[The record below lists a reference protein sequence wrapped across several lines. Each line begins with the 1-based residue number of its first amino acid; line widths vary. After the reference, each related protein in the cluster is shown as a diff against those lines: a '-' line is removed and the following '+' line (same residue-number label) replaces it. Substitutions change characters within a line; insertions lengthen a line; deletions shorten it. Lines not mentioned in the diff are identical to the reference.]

1 MVDQGGAQ
9 GTRRWQREAGDD
21 RRTHGDS
28 SAARD
33 VAMTPAEQRATIDQI
48 HEHLR
53 VLAQRLPLVDD
64 YWVDLED
71 IADTLGAMVEATE
84 E

>member
-1 MVDQGGAQ
+1 
-9 GTRRWQREAGDD
+9 
-21 RRTHGDS
+21 
-28 SAARD
+28 
-33 VAMTPAEQRATIDQI
+33 MTPAEQRATIDQI

>member
-1 MVDQGGAQ
+1 
-9 GTRRWQREAGDD
+9 
-21 RRTHGDS
+21 
-28 SAARD
+28 
-33 VAMTPAEQRATIDQI
+33 MTPVQQQTTIDQI

-53 VLAQRLPLVDD
+53 VLATRLPLVTD

-71 IADTLGAMVEATE
+71 IADTLSAMVESTE

>member
-1 MVDQGGAQ
+1 
-9 GTRRWQREAGDD
+9 
-21 RRTHGDS
+21 
-28 SAARD
+28 
-33 VAMTPAEQRATIDQI
+33 MTPAEQQTTLDQI

-71 IADTLGAMVEATE
+71 IADTLEAMIEATAETE